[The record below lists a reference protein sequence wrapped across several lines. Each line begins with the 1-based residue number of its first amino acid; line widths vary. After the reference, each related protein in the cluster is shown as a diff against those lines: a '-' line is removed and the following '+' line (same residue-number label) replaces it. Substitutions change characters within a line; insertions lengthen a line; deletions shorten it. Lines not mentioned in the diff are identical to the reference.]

1 MEEQKQQETGQE
13 ESRRREENA
22 EWKNKARPAI
32 YSMAG
37 IYLVYLSYKMF
48 KEISVTSGSDQFTM
62 IVFSI
67 LFALIGAGG
76 ILFGLLSGYKNSK
89 DKNDKEN
96 P

>member
-1 MEEQKQQETGQE
+1 MEEQKQKETEQE
-13 ESRRREENA
+13 EGKKPEANT

-37 IYLVYLSYKMF
+37 IYLAYLSYKMF
-48 KEISVTSGSDQFTM
+48 KEISVTSGGEQITM

-67 LFALIGAGG
+67 LFAVIGAGG

-89 DKNDKEN
+89 EKNNKEDL
-96 P
+96 

>member
-22 EWKNKARPAI
+22 ERKNKARPAI

-48 KEISVTSGSDQFTM
+48 KEISVTSGSEQFTM